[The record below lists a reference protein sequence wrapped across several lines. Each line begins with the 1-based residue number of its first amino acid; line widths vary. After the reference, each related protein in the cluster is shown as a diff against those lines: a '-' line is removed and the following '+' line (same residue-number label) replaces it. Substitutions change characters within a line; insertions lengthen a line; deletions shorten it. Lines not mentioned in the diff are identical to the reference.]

1 MHAGRLNIK
10 IHSAK
15 IAPGVLKDGD
25 KAQCA
30 VKIVDYGALCT
41 SPAASPGCSFEE
53 ELSFELGPIDDSAH
67 GTAQVILYRDEDRT
81 EIGRGSLNLLDFA
94 ASDGP
99 TNFKVPVTDT
109 TGKPAGAVT
118 ATVRLFPSRSPGKV
132 RDGWLGQERIDE
144 QLVTAGQRGA
154 PRELNQRSPRH
165 SKEYSD
171 NGF

>member
-99 TNFKVPVTDT
+99 TNFKVCDNRECCVGAWCNIQRT
-109 TGKPAGAVT
+109 TLCSVSWL
-118 ATVRLFPSRSPGKV
+118 TVKSHRRFR
-132 RDGWLGQERIDE
+132 
-144 QLVTAGQRGA
+144 
-154 PRELNQRSPRH
+154 
-165 SKEYSD
+165 
-171 NGF
+171 